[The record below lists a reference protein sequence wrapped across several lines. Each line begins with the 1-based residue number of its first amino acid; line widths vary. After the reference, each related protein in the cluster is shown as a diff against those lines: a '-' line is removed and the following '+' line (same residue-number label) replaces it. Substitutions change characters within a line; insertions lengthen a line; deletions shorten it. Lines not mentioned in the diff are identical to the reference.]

1 VRKAALIP
9 LLLIALVLAACGG
22 GGSSSSGS
30 TSSSNADSAEAA
42 WAKEV
47 RSVMS
52 EFENDVSAA
61 MVESLST
68 SSSQPL
74 LEPLYRAYGIDLARL
89 AAKLEA
95 TQAPQACVA
104 ARQKIAAGAHRVAQL
119 NKELGEQKNL
129 SQEKFSFLVE
139 EQGVKIH
146 AAGRAFTSLIAKPSC

>member
-1 VRKAALIP
+1 MRKAALIP

-22 GGSSSSGS
+22 GGSSTSGS
-30 TSSSNADSAEAA
+30 DSGSSADSAEAA

-47 RSVMS
+47 QSVMS

-74 LEPLYRAYGIDLARL
+74 LEPLYRTYGIDLARL

-95 TQAPQACVA
+95 TKAPQACAA
-104 ARQKIAAGAHRVAQL
+104 ARKKIAAGAQRVAQL

-139 EQGVKIH
+139 EQGAKIH